1 MITEKEKQLI
11 DEIIDEGHRKY
22 WEKLKVLADVI
33 GADTSLALDQTT
45 GIWRWLKDNKA
56 KYAEVYGRHGL
67 SIRETDD
74 DGDTFVM
81 RGNDG
86 DGGEEFTEL
95 RVHTYT
101 SVCGSTTQYVTHYMS
116 PASYRDRYKN
126 LTATDAIDGV
136 ARAIKEVTLW
146 TLLAI
151 RYNAIRKDVDGIET
165 DESDARVEKAM
176 HQLELLRKL

>member
-1 MITEKEKQLI
+1 MVTEKEKQLI
-11 DEIIDEGHRKY
+11 DEIIAEGNRKY
-22 WEKLKVLADVI
+22 WEKLKVFADVI
-33 GADTSLALDQTT
+33 GADTSLALNQTT
-45 GIWRWLKDNKA
+45 RIWKWLKDNKA

-86 DGGEEFTEL
+86 DGGEEVTEL
-95 RVHTYT
+95 RVSVHHGVGNTY
-101 SVCGSTTQYVTHYMS
+101 VMHYMS
-116 PASYRDRYKN
+116 PTSYRDHYKN
-126 LTATDAIDGV
+126 LTATDAINGV
-136 ARAIKEVTLW
+136 AKAIREMTLW

-151 RYNAIRKDVDGIET
+151 RYNAIKKDVDGLET